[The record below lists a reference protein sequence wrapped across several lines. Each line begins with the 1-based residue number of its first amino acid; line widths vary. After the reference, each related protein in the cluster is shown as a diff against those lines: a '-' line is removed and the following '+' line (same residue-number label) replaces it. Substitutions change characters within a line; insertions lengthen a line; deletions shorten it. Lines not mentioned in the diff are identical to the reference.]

1 MPYLQKRLKQSSIS
15 SADIRGIS
23 TENIK
28 REDQLQKAPFFNL
41 LALHVVL
48 LNKPRETQLKRACV
62 RAIEIQAEKQDIQN
76 GNKLNQLKLKPLD
89 PFDWYRSSLPLASC
103 NRASKLSSCV
113 TQDCFE
119 AHSNTASTSSF
130 ASCSL
135 SGTLSAM

>member
-1 MPYLQKRLKQSSIS
+1 MPYLQKRAQTIIKYRLQI
-15 SADIRGIS
+15 IRGIS
-23 TENIK
+23 RDSIK

-41 LALHVVL
+41 LALHVGAIKQAER
-48 LNKPRETQLKRACV
+48 NTIETCV
-62 RAIEIQAEKQDIQN
+62 RAIEIQAGKQDIQN

-119 AHSNTASTSSF
+119 AHSNTARTSSF